1 MTIRFLDPTQ
11 GPEVLPAARAARRP
25 LGRPAVLGLL
35 SNTKP
40 NADRLLRLVAEEL
53 ARRLSV
59 GRVVEVVKESSS
71 VNARDELLDRLA
83 EECDWVVTAVGD

>member
-11 GPEVLPAARAARRP
+11 EPEVLPAAQTTRRP

-53 ARRLSV
+53 AGRLSI
-59 GRVVEVVKESSS
+59 GRVVEAAKESSS
-71 VNARDELLDRLA
+71 TNAADDLLDRLA
-83 EECDWVVTAVGD
+83 AECDWVVIAVGD